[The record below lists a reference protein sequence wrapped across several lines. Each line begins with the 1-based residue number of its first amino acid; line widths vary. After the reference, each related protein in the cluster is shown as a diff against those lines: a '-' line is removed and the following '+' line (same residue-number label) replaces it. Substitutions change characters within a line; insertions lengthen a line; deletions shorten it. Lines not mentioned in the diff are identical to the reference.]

1 MGHTGMSIT
10 NIGSIGGGFFTP
22 LINWPEVAIL
32 GMGKISPEPIVE
44 NNQVKIAK
52 VLKLSLAVDHRII
65 DGGTAQRAMNWLK
78 ELLADPE
85 LLLMEG

>member
-1 MGHTGMSIT
+1 
-10 NIGSIGGGFFTP
+10 
-22 LINWPEVAIL
+22 
-32 GMGKISPEPIVE
+32 MGKISPEPIVE

-65 DGGTAQRAMNWLK
+65 DGGTAQRAMNRLK

>member
-1 MGHTGMSIT
+1 M
-10 NIGSIGGGFFTP
+10 
-22 LINWPEVAIL
+22 
-32 GMGKISPEPIVE
+32 VE

-52 VLKLSLAVDHRII
+52 ILKLSLAVDHRII
-65 DGGTAQRAMNWLK
+65 DGATAQRAMNRLK